1 MLACFSNQ
9 YERDQITK
17 SCDNCWV
24 GYTWKEGMS
33 NDIFWQHVFLEND
46 LFIEKLV
53 NENIIINQFKY
64 TCTSE
69 SWMSIP
75 AIGGITCPNNV
86 VPGLD
91 SQSKVGKCARTK
103 QDSSNKLISYAC
115 NTIPFYA
122 KYICKK
128 LRQGKQNN
136 CRIKSQ
142 FVECF

>member
-1 MLACFSNQ
+1 MERRYVKRYILVACISGKCN
-9 YERDQITK
+9 
-17 SCDNCWV
+17 
-24 GYTWKEGMS
+24 
-33 NDIFWQHVFLEND
+33 
-46 LFIEKLV
+46 KLV

-91 SQSKVGKCARTK
+91 SKSKVGECARTK
-103 QDSSNKLISYAC
+103 QDSSNKLISYTC

-122 KYICKK
+122 RYICKK
-128 LRQGKQNN
+128 PRQGKQNN
-136 CRIKSQ
+136 GKIKSY
-142 FVECF
+142 FVACSYF